1 MKSLEEALSVY
12 SLIRLWKRDACRIL
26 TRYYCQQNN
35 REVFVDKRKTKLTD
49 LAAAHYSEA
58 LTLDVEDIYEL
69 LVEMQQDQ
77 ITCDNIDRQIK
88 DIINNG
94 DQQ

>member
-1 MKSLEEALSVY
+1 MKSLEEALNVY
-12 SLIRLWKRDACRIL
+12 NLIRLWKRDACRIL

-35 REVFVDKRKTKLTD
+35 REVFTDKRKTMLTD

-58 LTLDVEDIYEL
+58 LTLNVEDIYEL
-69 LVEMQQDQ
+69 LVEMKQDQ
-77 ITCDNIDRQIK
+77 ITCHNIDRQIN

-94 DQQ
+94 EQQ

>member
-12 SLIRLWKRDACRIL
+12 NLIRLWKRDACRIL

-35 REVFVDKRKTKLTD
+35 REVFTDKRKTKLTD

-77 ITCDNIDRQIK
+77 KICDNIDRQIK